1 MTMTPNILLWT
12 LDNITDTTQFERLCV
27 DLLVLNGYHDLVPIG
42 GAADRGRD
50 AEVRRS
56 VARSGERT
64 FFQFTVERR
73 WEPKLRLEL
82 EKVERYRHEIDVYGF
97 ITTHR
102 VSGAK
107 RDQLAKHVSERYGW
121 ELTVF
126 DREWLRV
133 QLEEVHPELAKKYF
147 GLDLTSSTAID
158 LDIVRPAGHAAARA
172 FYDRGEYDASAVELR
187 RWLRKHPTDGHGWTV
202 LAWCEYE
209 QSHYVEALDAITQAL
224 RLQPNDL
231 QTQRIYAG
239 ILVERGSREE
249 ERASVVTA
257 RDFLAR
263 IVAVHEHAMDYYNY
277 GNALFALGD
286 NDGARE
292 AYMTSLE
299 RDPTRAEAWKN
310 LGSVYA
316 RLGKTEDEAR
326 CYDRALE
333 LNPDLPEALLA
344 KGIRVSKSDP
354 GEGATLIRRALKTPA
369 ARTHWPSAWHWLAD
383 ALYRSGDSTAAL
395 DTLDRGL
402 ALHPNYSGLRDL
414 KAHILST
421 AWRADAHY
429 VGQAEAYFRFCA
441 DAAPKDFRPIEEI
454 AHIYLQSGREDKVWP
469 LLTAFIG
476 ETPPA
481 SVEAEYLAEPE
492 AMILAFRHLRSYKRF
507 RDFSPIEPY
516 LDQLESLGVSSPV
529 EQRRVLIW
537 QLGLAYGRM
546 YGWIL
551 DAPRTEDVFLEGYA
565 AQKERV
571 GKAFT
576 DFIRELAASVRQE
589 PREAKVKFM
598 SVVAVGVP
606 ELALVETSRQL
617 GFAAGVLSFPINQAD
632 PPTPP
637 DLGEWQKRL
646 LTEVLTATNGE
657 LKLLREDP
665 EEGDGGR
672 SREKKEKPEA
682 SIEEKVRT

>member
-1 MTMTPNILLWT
+1 MTPNILLWT
-12 LDNITDTTQFERLCV
+12 LDKITDTTQFERLCV

-50 AEVRRS
+50 AEVRRG

-64 FFQFTVERR
+64 FFQFTVEQR
-73 WEPKLRLEL
+73 WESKLRREL
-82 EKVERYRHEIDVYGF
+82 EKVERYKHEIDVYGF
-97 ITTHR
+97 ITTQR

-107 RDQLAKHVSERYGW
+107 RDQLAKQMSEQYGW

-147 GLDLTSSTAID
+147 GLDLTTATAID
-158 LDIVRPAGHAAARA
+158 LDVGRPAGHAAARA
-172 FYDRGEYDASAVELR
+172 FYDRGEYDAAAVELR

-209 QSHYVEALDAITQAL
+209 QNHYPEALDAITQAL

-239 ILVERGSREE
+239 ILVERGTREE

-257 RDFLAR
+257 RDVLAR
-263 IVAVHEHAMDYYNY
+263 IVSVHDHALDYYNY

-286 NDGARE
+286 NEGARE
-292 AYMTSLE
+292 AYSASLE

-316 RLGKTEDEAR
+316 RLGRTEDETR

-354 GEGATLIRRALKTPA
+354 EQGATLISRALDAPS

-383 ALYRSGDSTAAL
+383 ALYRAGDNAAAL
-395 DTLDRGL
+395 SALDRGL
-402 ALHPNYSGLRDL
+402 ALHPNYAGLRDL
-414 KAHILST
+414 KAHILSRS
-421 AWRADAHY
+421 WRHDSRY

-454 AHIYLQSGREDKVWP
+454 AHIYFGSGRGDKVWP
-469 LLTAFIG
+469 LLIGFIG
-476 ETPPA
+476 ETPPP
-481 SVEAEYLAEPE
+481 SVEAKYLADPE
-492 AMILAFRHLRSYKRF
+492 STISAFRHLRSYKRF

-516 LDQLESLGVSSPV
+516 LDHLESLGVSSSV

-537 QLGLAYGRM
+537 QLGLAYARM
-546 YGWIL
+546 YDWIL
-551 DAPRTEDVFLEGYA
+551 DAPRTEDAFLEGYA
-565 AQKERV
+565 VQKERV

-576 DFIRELAASVRQE
+576 DFVRELAASITE
-589 PREAKVKFM
+589 ASRETKVKFM

-606 ELALVETSRQL
+606 ELALVETSRQV

-646 LTEVLTATNGE
+646 LTEVLSATNGE
-657 LKLLREDP
+657 LKLLREEARKEQGDRE
-665 EEGDGGR
+665 EEG
-672 SREKKEKPEA
+672 EKEIQET
-682 SIEEKVRT
+682 SIDEKVGA